1 MTTRSNLN
9 ATTTLWVAI
18 WFVAA
23 VCMWNGT
30 PGLGWLDA
38 GDFATAGF
46 SLGVPHPTG
55 FPLLTQLTNLAGLLP
70 VGSLGGRSAWLSGAA
85 TAAAIGLLVV
95 ALCRDRASR
104 PFAFVVAVAAL
115 HGIATLSLNARTTEV
130 YGLSLLLGAALVW
143 MLAQGD
149 ARRDTPDLR
158 ISLLLGLLLGLGFAH
173 HALFRLWAPAVVLLH
188 LRQLP
193 ASRRWRALSLGALG
207 AFVGGLTNLYLV
219 AAALRGGPH
228 NWGDPSTLAALA
240 RVLAGSEIREA
251 FTGEMGSLAHA
262 SEHLLEAVRQLG
274 GVAPIV
280 AATLMVMVGQ
290 LRWRRGGEQTP
301 AALAA
306 AGWMIAIEVIYAVFL
321 NPMGLRDLQN
331 LQWTALLLPLLGIA
345 WLARAEVPDGAKRW
359 LLPVSTIALALL
371 LRTPSDARAEGVA
384 DDWISEDLGAMALVT
399 APAEAV
405 LLPASDSL
413 IASTLFLKVAGDA
426 RPDLY
431 LLGRSQASREAS
443 LRYIDAHQPFS
454 LLGEPPER
462 GDLADLRPRFG
473 RLLTRATEA
482 GHVVFWERLTRDTD
496 LPAATVLID
505 CWPLAVAGATGRCPE
520 ERRIGNG
527 RLDAHWGEAGRSNAG
542 AALPPY
548 RGWLAEQ
555 HGARGSDAAR
565 SGDWPNALPA
575 FAGAATLEPSSSRFS
590 NLAVALA
597 NLGRTDEAFSALDA
611 AWPLYPRSAKLC
623 GNAAAFPN
631 ANPEVRARWTVRCP
645 AQPSE

>member
-23 VCMWNGT
+23 VCVWNST

-55 FPLLTQLTNLAGLLP
+55 FPLLTQLTNLTGLLP
-70 VGSLGGRSAWLSGAA
+70 AGSLGGRSAWLSGAA
-85 TAAAIGLLVV
+85 TAAAIGLLVA

-104 PFAFVVAVAAL
+104 PFTLVVAVASL
-115 HGIATLSLNARTTEV
+115 HGIATLSIHARTTEV

-158 ISLLLGLLLGLGFAH
+158 LSLFLGLLLGLGFAH
-173 HALFRLWAPAVVLLH
+173 HAIFRLWAPAVVLLH

-228 NWGDPSTLAALA
+228 NWGDPSTLPALL
-240 RVLAGSEIREA
+240 RVLAGTEIREA
-251 FTGEMGSLAHA
+251 FTGEMGSIAHA
-262 SEHLLEAVRQLG
+262 SEQLLEAVRQLG
-274 GVAPIV
+274 GVAPII

-306 AGWMIAIEVIYAVFL
+306 VATMIAIEVVYAVFL

-345 WLARAEVPDGAKRW
+345 WVARAEVPDGAKRW
-359 LLPVSTIALALL
+359 LLPISTLALALL
-371 LRTPSDARAEGVA
+371 LRAPSDARAEGVA
-384 DDWISEDLGAMALVT
+384 DDWSSEDLGAMALVT
-399 APAEAV
+399 APPEAV

-413 IASTLFLKVAGDA
+413 IASTLFLKIAGDA

-443 LRYIDAHQPFS
+443 LRYLDARQPFS
-454 LLGEPPER
+454 LLGGPPES
-462 GDLADLRPRFG
+462 GDLSDLRPRFD
-473 RLLTRATEA
+473 RLLARAIA
-482 GHVVFWERLTRDTD
+482 SGHAVLWERLTRDTD
-496 LPAATVLID
+496 LPAAAALTD
-505 CWPLAVAGATGRCPE
+505 CWPLAIATPGGSCPE
-520 ERRIGNG
+520 KRRISSGS
-527 RLDAHWGEAGRSNAG
+527 LDVAFGQAARATSG

-548 RGWLAEQ
+548 RSWLAEQ

-565 SGDWPNALPA
+565 AGDWPNALPA

-597 NLGRTDEAFSALDA
+597 NLGRTDEAFSALEA
-611 AWPLYPRSAKLC
+611 AWPLYPQSSKLC
-623 GNAAAFPN
+623 SNAAAFPN
-631 ANPEVRARWTVRCP
+631 TNPEVRARWAARCP
-645 AQPSE
+645 AQPAE